1 MDDIKSAC
9 LQKWSEGQELDER
22 LIKFAS
28 NFDSWI
34 AQIPEK
40 NRETVLTL
48 IKNTE
53 YYSHQN
59 VNKWLKELHGQLLHN
74 ASVNDENT
82 IYVFLRSKLGKTNS
96 SNDYWTEY
104 KAINQ
109 LNKNICIENID
120 KLDIEDFKYIEN
132 IIYIDDFGGSGK
144 SFITEI
150 ERYPEKLK
158 GKSVYYITINI
169 MFSAIKKIKKYCD
182 DNGII
187 IVFLPAYKQEK
198 AFKRNLFTDDER
210 AKNEITEM
218 SKDLSITKSFVLGF
232 NKTQALVVFFNN
244 TPNNTLGFIHDD
256 SDNYKS
262 IFPRRH
268 DSKPGW
274 MKLKEDRIKKGKTNY
289 NNKKEGV

>member
-1 MDDIKSAC
+1 MDDIKNAC
-9 LQKWSEGQELDER
+9 LKKWRNGQAQDER
-22 LIKFAS
+22 LKKF
-28 NFDSWI
+28 DTDYERWI
-34 AQIPEK
+34 EQIPEK

-48 IKNTE
+48 IKNID

-74 ASVNDENT
+74 PSVNDENA

-120 KLDIEDFKYIEN
+120 MLDIEDFKHIEN

-150 ERYPEKLK
+150 EKYPEKLK
-158 GKSVYYITINI
+158 GKNVYYITINI
-169 MFSAIKKIKKYCD
+169 MFSALNKIKKYCD
-182 DNGII
+182 DNGIV
-187 IVFLPAYKQEK
+187 IVFLSAFKQEK
-198 AFKRNLFTDDER
+198 AFKRNLFTDDES

-218 SKDLSITKSFVLGF
+218 SKELSITERFVLGF

-256 SDNYKS
+256 NDSYKS

-268 DSKPGW
+268 DPKPGW
-274 MKLKEDRIKKGKTNY
+274 MKLKEDRIKKNNTNY